1 MPLTKESAA
10 VEKRKLD
17 EASSLISR
25 LQNRLV
31 EGVGSR
37 TEAEAIRQK
46 IVSLGGV
53 VSQDVMNNAV
63 KALTVSRN
71 SQKRVGSLMTQTS
84 EQPGGVGCDSGYTPS
99 KTVPETWEALARDR
113 LQIIHSEEEALKA
126 AQTQKEKE
134 LREAQRRDMI
144 AKRREKELD
153 EKLEKM
159 EPSFALGNTAWDNFG
174 RRDQT
179 LAKERN
185 NQAAKAELA
194 RELKSAATKE
204 QEQRRQQR
212 RDYKQQG
219 LYDPDALP
227 HDRIDPVTGKPLHT
241 ALPDKYLEKMR
252 QDQNKEHDW
261 ASEVPS
267 RTETLQRAMLG
278 LSQPV
283 DTQTSGISNVTSS
296 STMPTRAG
304 LKHATK
310 VQAYQERAKAEKE
323 ELKNMSKV
331 HKTQEAQNQELF
343 SKANSAANLA
353 KHDAMVVE
361 VHAKKIQDEM
371 ELRQRREGG
380 MELPTAD
387 EVAHSKKGAFTS
399 TKAIDYSP
407 EDERIPYNAKG
418 ASYIDQF
425 GIEDEARLRR
435 DRKHVTPLTEE
446 EKRKMEKE
454 FYYKRNPHKRPLSPT
469 VAAIIENE
477 KAASAKKTTRTPK
490 TAPKS
495 EAPTHIQGKED
506 FERLSAE
513 EMKINA
519 LPCYIKPLI

>member
-1 MPLTKESAA
+1 MPLTRESAA

-17 EASSLISR
+17 EASSLVSR
-25 LQNRLV
+25 LHNRLV

-46 IVSLGGV
+46 IISLGGT

-63 KALTVSRN
+63 KAHTVSRN
-71 SQKRVGSLMTQTS
+71 TQKRVGSLINQTS
-84 EQPGGVGCDSGYTPS
+84 EHAEDFGRDPGYTPS
-99 KTVPETWEALARDR
+99 KAVPDTWEALTKDR
-113 LQIIHSEEEALKA
+113 MKIIHSEEAALKA
-126 AQTQKEKE
+126 AQSQKEKD
-134 LREAQRRDMI
+134 LKEAQRRDMI
-144 AKRREKELD
+144 AKRKERELD
-153 EKLEKM
+153 EKLERM

-174 RRDQT
+174 RRDQV
-179 LAKERN
+179 LASERN
-185 NQAAKAELA
+185 NQVARAELA
-194 RELKSAATKE
+194 KQLKSAATKE
-204 QEQRRQQR
+204 QEQRKQEK

-241 ALPDKYLEKMR
+241 ALPDKYLERMR
-252 QDQNKEHDW
+252 LEMTKEHDW

-278 LSQPV
+278 LSQPI
-283 DTQTSGISNVTSS
+283 DTKGSGVSS
-296 STMPTRAG
+296 STSTGMMQTRTSI
-304 LKHATK
+304 KHTTK

-323 ELKNMSKV
+323 ELKTMSRISKA
-331 HKTQEAQNQELF
+331 QEAQNQELF
-343 SKANSAANLA
+343 SKANSATGLA
-353 KHDAMVVE
+353 RHDAMVAE
-361 VHAKKIQDEM
+361 VHTKKLQDEM

-399 TKAIDYSP
+399 TRAIDYSP
-407 EDERIPYNAKG
+407 EDEKIPYNAKG

-425 GIEDEARLRR
+425 GIEDEARMRR
-435 DRKHVTPLTEE
+435 DRRHVAPLTEE
-446 EKRKMEKE
+446 EKRKMDKE

-469 VAAIIENE
+469 VAAIIESE
-477 KAASAKKTTRTPK
+477 KAASAQKTTRNPVKNTPNSSVPIK
-490 TAPKS
+490 
-495 EAPTHIQGKED
+495 GKED
-506 FERLSAE
+506 FEKLSSE

>member
-17 EASSLISR
+17 EASSLVSR

-46 IVSLGGV
+46 IVSLGGT

-63 KALTVSRN
+63 KAVAVSRT
-71 SQKRVGSLMTQTS
+71 SQNRIGSLMAQTS
-84 EQPGGVGCDSGYTPS
+84 EQAKDLGCSSEYTPS
-99 KTVPETWEALARDR
+99 KAVPDTWEALTRDR
-113 LQIIHSEEEALKA
+113 LKIIHSEEEEVKA
-126 AQTQKEKE
+126 VQSQKEKD
-134 LREAQRRDMI
+134 LKEAQRRDMI
-144 AKRREKELD
+144 AKRKERELE

-194 RELKSAATKE
+194 KELKSAAIKE

-212 RDYKQQG
+212 KDYRQQG
-219 LYDPDALP
+219 LYDSDALP
-227 HDRIDPVTGKPLHT
+227 HDRIDPATGKPLHT
-241 ALPDKYLEKMR
+241 ALPDKYLERMK
-252 QDQNKEHDW
+252 QEACKEHDW
-261 ASEVPS
+261 VPDIPS

-278 LSQPV
+278 LNQPT
-283 DTQTSGISNVTSS
+283 DIQASGVSNSISSGA
-296 STMPTRAG
+296 MQTRAG
-304 LKHATK
+304 FKHTTK
-310 VQAYQERAKAEKE
+310 VQAYQERARAEKE

-331 HKTQEAQNQELF
+331 YKTQEIQNQNLF
-343 SKANSAANLA
+343 SKANSTANIA
-353 KHDAMVVE
+353 RHDAMVAE
-361 VHAKKIQDEM
+361 VHTKKIQDEL

-399 TKAIDYSP
+399 TKPVEYSP

-425 GIEDEARLRR
+425 GIEDEARMRR

-446 EKRKMEKE
+446 EKRKLEKE

-477 KAASAKKTTRTPK
+477 KALSANKATRNPVK
-490 TAPKS
+490 AAPNLDV
-495 EAPTHIQGKED
+495 PLQRKED
-506 FERLSAE
+506 FERLNSE